1 MSIFDSLSDLNNK
14 IEVEGINIMK
24 LLKSLSVALLA
35 LVMLTG
41 CDLVNDLKHEAKHEL
56 KHKSAEAIE
65 GVKNKLSTKDTPT
78 IENSDEDK
86 NLITAKTNSENY
98 AFINDNKTS
107 LTEHDQQ
114 MISQKGSSEFWAD
127 YPDLDKLGRAG
138 KVTALVTHNAVES
151 HSSKAQK
158 RPSFDY
164 DVHLAGEYEDG
175 EYDPIKQTWKGE
187 NSNNKITQLDGYRG
201 YLYNKSHSL
210 AWSLGGDMETHNLT
224 LGTRAQNVG
233 TNKDSDGGGMG
244 YPETQIR
251 NAIYDNPEAK
261 IFYEI
266 TPVYKGDEL
275 VPRGSHVRAYSI
287 NDDGQTINLNVWIAN
302 IQKGVKINYQNGTHS
317 K

>member
-1 MSIFDSLSDLNNK
+1 
-14 IEVEGINIMK
+14 MK
-24 LLKSLSVALLA
+24 LFKRLSVAIIAVVVLA
-35 LVMLTG
+35 VG
-41 CDLVNDLKHEAKHEL
+41 YIANDLKDEGKQSFE
-56 KHKSAEAIE
+56 HKSIAAIE
-65 GVKNKLSTKDTPT
+65 NVKDKLFTKETPT
-78 IENSDEDK
+78 IENSKEDK
-86 NLITAKTNSENY
+86 NLINAKTNSENY
-98 AFINDNKTS
+98 AFINGNKTS
-107 LTEHDQQ
+107 LTEQDQQ
-114 MISQKGSSEFWAD
+114 LISQKGNNEFWAD

-138 KVTALVTHNAVES
+138 KVTALVTHDAVES

-164 DVHLAGEYEDG
+164 GVHVAGEYQDG
-175 EYDPIKQTWKGE
+175 VYDPVKQTWKGE
-187 NSNNKITQLDGYRG
+187 NSNNKITQLEGYRG

-233 TNKDSDGGGMG
+233 SNKDSEGGGMG

-251 NAIYDNPEAK
+251 NAIYDNPNAK
-261 IFYEI
+261 VFYEI
-266 TPVYKGDEL
+266 TPVYNGSEL

-302 IQKGVKINYQNGTHS
+302 KQKGVEINYKDGTHS

>member
-1 MSIFDSLSDLNNK
+1 
-14 IEVEGINIMK
+14 MK
-24 LLKSLSVALLA
+24 LFKRLSVALLA

-41 CDLVNDLKHEAKHEL
+41 CDLVDELKSEAKKEF
-56 KHKSAEAIE
+56 KNQSTEAID
-65 GVKNKLSTKDTPT
+65 GVKNKLFSKKTPT
-78 IENSDEDK
+78 IQNTKEDK
-86 NLITAKTNSENY
+86 DLINAETNNENY
-98 AFINDNKTS
+98 AYINENKTS
-107 LTEHDQQ
+107 LTKQDKQL
-114 MISQKGSSEFWAD
+114 ISEKGNSEFWAD

-138 KVTALVTHNAVES
+138 KVTALVTYDGVES
-151 HSSKAQK
+151 HSSKVQE

-164 DVHLAGEYEDG
+164 GVHVSGEYKDG
-175 EYDPIKQTWKGE
+175 VYDPVKQTWKGE
-187 NSNNKITQLDGYRG
+187 NSNNKITQLEGYRG

-233 TNKDSDGGGMG
+233 SNKDSEGGGMG

-251 NAIYDNPEAK
+251 NAIYDNLEAK

-266 TPVYKGDEL
+266 TPVYNEDEL

-287 NDDGQTINLNVWIAN
+287 NDDGKTINLNVWIDN
-302 IQKGVKINYQNGTHS
+302 KQKGIEINYKDGTHS

>member
-1 MSIFDSLSDLNNK
+1 
-14 IEVEGINIMK
+14 MK
-24 LLKSLSVALLA
+24 KFKSLSVVLMAIVL
-35 LVMLTG
+35 LTG
-41 CDLVNDLKHEAKHEL
+41 CGLLDDLKKESEKEL
-56 KHKSAEAIE
+56 KHKTSE
-65 GVKNKLSTKDTPT
+65 VKDGIINILSSEDTPT
-78 IENSDEDK
+78 IENSKEDK
-86 NLITAKTNSENY
+86 DLIKAKTNSENY

-107 LTEHDQQ
+107 LTAQDQKL
-114 MISQKGSSEFWAD
+114 ISQKGNNEFWAV

-138 KVTALVTHNAVES
+138 KVTALITYDGVES
-151 HSSKAQK
+151 HSSKVQK

-164 DVHLAGEYEDG
+164 GVHVAGEYKDG
-175 EYDPIKQTWKGE
+175 KYDPIKQTWKGE
-187 NSNNKITQLDGYRG
+187 NSNNKITQLEGYRG

-233 TNKDSDGGGMG
+233 SNKDSDGGGMG

-251 NAIYDNPEAK
+251 NAIYDNPESK

-266 TPVYKGDEL
+266 TPVYKDDEL

-302 IQKGVKINYQNGTHS
+302 KQKGVEINYNDGTHS

>member
-1 MSIFDSLSDLNNK
+1 
-14 IEVEGINIMK
+14 MK

-35 LVMLTG
+35 LILLAG
-41 CDLVNDLKHEAKHEL
+41 CGVVNDLKSETEQEL
-56 KHKSAEAIE
+56 KHKFSE
-65 GVKNKLSTKDTPT
+65 VKKGITNGLSSKDTPT
-78 IENSDEDK
+78 IENSKEDK
-86 NLITAKTNSENY
+86 ELINAETNDENY
-98 AFINDNKTS
+98 AFINDNQTS
-107 LTEHDQQ
+107 LTEKDQQ
-114 MISQKGSSEFWAD
+114 LISQKGDSEFWAD

-138 KVTALVTHNAVES
+138 QVTALVTHDAVES
-151 HSSKAQK
+151 HSSKSQK

-164 DVHLAGEYEDG
+164 DVHLAGEYKDG
-175 EYDPIKQTWKGE
+175 VYDPVKQTWKGE
-187 NSNNKITQLDGYRG
+187 NSNNKITQLEGYRG

-233 TNKDSDGGGMG
+233 SNKDSEGGGMG

-251 NAIYDNPEAK
+251 NVIYDNPEVK

-266 TPVYKGDEL
+266 TPVYNGDEL

-287 NDDGQTINLNVWIAN
+287 NDDGQTLNLNVWIAN
-302 IQKGVKINYQNGTHS
+302 KQEGVEINYKDGTHS

>member
-1 MSIFDSLSDLNNK
+1 
-14 IEVEGINIMK
+14 MK
-24 LLKSLSVALLA
+24 LFKRLSVALLA

-41 CDLVNDLKHEAKHEL
+41 CDLVDELKSEAKKEF
-56 KHKSAEAIE
+56 KNQSTEVID
-65 GVKNKLSTKDTPT
+65 GVKNKLFSKKTPT
-78 IENSDEDK
+78 IQNTKEDK
-86 NLITAKTNSENY
+86 DLINAETNNENY
-98 AFINDNKTS
+98 AYINENKTS
-107 LTEHDQQ
+107 LTKQDKQL
-114 MISQKGSSEFWAD
+114 ISEKGNSEFWAD

-138 KVTALVTHNAVES
+138 KVTALVTYDGVES
-151 HSSKAQK
+151 HSSKVQE

-164 DVHLAGEYEDG
+164 GVHVSGEYKDG
-175 EYDPIKQTWKGE
+175 VYDPVKQTWKGE
-187 NSNNKITQLDGYRG
+187 NSNNKITQLEGYRG

-233 TNKDSDGGGMG
+233 SNKDSEGGGMG

-251 NAIYDNPEAK
+251 NAINDNPEAK

-266 TPVYKGDEL
+266 TPVYNEDEL

-287 NDDGQTINLNVWIAN
+287 NDDGKTTNLNVWIDN
-302 IQKGVKINYQNGTHS
+302 KQKGVEINYKDGTHS

>member
-1 MSIFDSLSDLNNK
+1 
-14 IEVEGINIMK
+14 MK
-24 LLKSLSVALLA
+24 LFKSLSVALLA
-35 LVMLTG
+35 LVVLTG
-41 CDLVNDLKHEAKHEL
+41 CDLVDSLKNEAEQEL
-56 KHKSAEAIE
+56 KQKSSDVIE
-65 GVKNKLSTKDTPT
+65 GVKNEFSNKNTPT
-78 IENSDEDK
+78 IENSKEDK
-86 NLITAKTNSENY
+86 NLINAKTNSENY
-98 AFINDNKTS
+98 AFINGNKTS
-107 LTEHDQQ
+107 LTEQDQQ
-114 MISQKGSSEFWAD
+114 LISQKGNNEFWAD

-138 KVTALVTHNAVES
+138 KVTALVTHDAVES

-164 DVHLAGEYEDG
+164 GVHVAGEYQDG
-175 EYDPIKQTWKGE
+175 VYDPIKQTWKGE
-187 NSNNKITQLDGYRG
+187 NSNNKITQLEGYRG

-233 TNKDSDGGGMG
+233 SNKDSEGGGMG

-251 NAIYDNPEAK
+251 NAIYDNPNAK
-261 IFYEI
+261 VFYEI
-266 TPVYKGDEL
+266 TPVYNGSEL

-302 IQKGVKINYQNGTHS
+302 KQKGVEINYKDGTHS